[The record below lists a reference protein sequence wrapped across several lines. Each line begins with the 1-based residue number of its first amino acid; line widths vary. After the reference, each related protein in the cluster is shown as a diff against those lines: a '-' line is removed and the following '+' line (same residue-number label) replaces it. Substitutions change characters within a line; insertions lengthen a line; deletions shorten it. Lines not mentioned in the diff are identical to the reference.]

1 MSRPPKVLFGTLRI
15 WLVVLAAAVAAVA
28 MPAERLS
35 HGQALEALAEADGSA
50 RLAGVRRLAEIGTMA
65 DVEALLKRLRDAD
78 DQVRLHA
85 ADAMWRIWGRSGDAE
100 IDDLY
105 LRGTAEMQ
113 GGNFRDALAT
123 FDRIVLLKPDFAEGW
138 NKRATI
144 RFLLGDYEN
153 SLMDCDE
160 VFKRNPYHF
169 GALAGAGQIHI
180 MLGHLEQALDFFRR
194 ALAVN
199 PNLEEPAQMKEMI
212 ERHLREEERDR
223 RRHAT

>member
-1 MSRPPKVLFGTLRI
+1 MPRI
-15 WLVVLAAAVAAVA
+15 WPMVLAALVAATVA
-28 MPAERLS
+28 TVALPAERLS
-35 HGQALEALAEADGSA
+35 RDEALQALARVDASD
-50 RLAGVRRLAEIGTMA
+50 RLAGVRRLAEVGTMG
-65 DVEALLKRLRDAD
+65 DVAPLIDRLRDGD
-78 DQVRLHA
+78 ELVRLHA

-100 IDDLY
+100 IDELY
-105 LRGTAEMQ
+105 LRGSGELKD
-113 GGNFRDALAT
+113 GDLRDALAT
-123 FDRIVLLKPDFAEGW
+123 FDQIILRKPDFAEGW

-153 SLMDCDE
+153 SLLDCDE

-180 MLGHLEQALDFFRR
+180 LLGHPEQALDFFRR

-199 PNLEEPAQMKEMI
+199 PNLEGPAQMKEMI